1 MIKVD
6 MIVENVASVIISHFF
21 SFSMLKSMCSDP
33 ANSKNDKTPCST
45 KSVKLSLSSID
56 SMISFMITAGV
67 NFFQNLVLNSQPL
80 KCLHY
85 PETIEALYFNTYGM
99 KVLGMVDQDIIPMRY
114 SVSLYHVVLG

>member
-67 NFFQNLVLNSQPL
+67 NLSKISRVPVIASVMSTIIMLFSFCIKRSFR
-80 KCLHY
+80 Y
-85 PETIEALYFNTYGM
+85 PNKTVSDIT
-99 KVLGMVDQDIIPMRY
+99 MVAIN
-114 SVSLYHVVLG
+114 